1 MGDYGRIT
9 EHTVGVLLKEMVR
22 RAIETIQASQFS
34 FEVTEKET
42 SYNVGRDFV
51 TSADRAAQAIYM
63 GMIRECLPGYGI
75 IAEEDDLRVPCTL
88 EGQKIWV
95 TVDPLD
101 GTRAFMRRQS
111 QGIGTMVALVTE
123 DEVISAYVGDVI
135 TREIYGYRPES
146 PKAHRISRYSIGEEL
161 EVDEARPLARQYCLL
176 HTEPGTFSKRAQRL
190 FMSKDRAFGSFEIT
204 RGSVGIEFARLWK
217 GEVGGI
223 LTLPGVVTPWDF
235 CPLLGIS
242 RRLGFAFLAIR
253 DDGLVRVEPPVI
265 RDHHRLDDEFVIV
278 HESRIEEISGSY
290 HE

>member
-1 MGDYGRIT
+1 MGDYGHIT
-9 EHTVGVLLKEMVR
+9 EHAVGVLLKEMVR
-22 RAIETIQASQFS
+22 RAIETIQAQQFG
-34 FEVTEKET
+34 FEVTEKERKFGH
-42 SYNVGRDFV
+42 GRDFV
-51 TSADRAAQAIYM
+51 TSADRAAQAIYL

-75 IAEEDDLRVPCTL
+75 VAEEDDLRVPCTL
-88 EGQKIWV
+88 DGKKIWV

-123 DEVISAYVGDVI
+123 DDVISAYVGDVI

-146 PKAHRISRYSIGEEL
+146 PRVHRISRYSIGVEL
-161 EVDEARPLARQYCLL
+161 EVDREKPLSRQYLLL
-176 HTEPGTFSKRAQRL
+176 HTEPGAFSKRAQRL
-190 FMSKDRAFGSFEIT
+190 FFSSERAFGSFEIT

-223 LTLPGVVTPWDF
+223 MTLPGVVTPWDF

-265 RDHHRLDDEFVIV
+265 RDHHRLEDEFVIV
-278 HESRIEEISGSY
+278 HESRIEEIREAY
-290 HE
+290 DE